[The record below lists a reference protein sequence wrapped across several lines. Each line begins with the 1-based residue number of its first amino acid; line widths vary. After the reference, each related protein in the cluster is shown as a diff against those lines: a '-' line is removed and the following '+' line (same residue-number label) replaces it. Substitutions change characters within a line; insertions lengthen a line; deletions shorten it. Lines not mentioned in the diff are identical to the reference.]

1 MSEAN
6 GKKRAIVM
14 AGGKG
19 RRLKPY
25 TTLIPKPLVPLGGKY
40 AILEIVLLQLARAGF
55 TDVTLAVNH
64 LSHLI
69 MAYFG
74 DGARFGLAIDY
85 SIEDKELSTIGPLT
99 LIDDLP
105 ENFLLMNSDI
115 LCDLDYRAFL
125 DAHLQRKS
133 LISVSS
139 FRRQEKIDFGVL
151 ESDANGR
158 LTAFREK
165 PQYDFDVSMGIYC
178 LNRSV
183 IESLPKARPYGFDQ
197 LMLDC
202 LARGQQVDICSFSGY
217 WLDIGRTDDYEYA
230 DENFA
235 MLTAKLGLPI

>member
-1 MSEAN
+1 MRAVIMS
-6 GKKRAIVM
+6 
-14 AGGKG
+14 GGKG
-19 RRLKPY
+19 RRLRPY

-40 AILEIVLLQLARAGF
+40 AILEIVLMQLARAGF
-55 TDVTLAVNH
+55 THVTLAVNH

-74 DGARFGLAIDY
+74 DGARLGLAIDY
-85 SIEDKELSTIGPLT
+85 SIEDTELSTIGPLT
-99 LIDDLP
+99 LIDNLP

-115 LCDLDYRAFL
+115 LCDLDYRAFF
-125 DAHLQRKS
+125 DAHLARNS
-133 LISVSS
+133 LISVAS

-151 ESDANGR
+151 EANAMGH

-178 LNRSV
+178 LNRAV
-183 IESLPKARPYGFDQ
+183 IESLPKATPYGFDK

-202 LARGQQVDICSFSGY
+202 LANGQQVDVCPFSGY

-235 MLTAKLGLPI
+235 MLTEKLGLPI

>member
-1 MSEAN
+1 MSEQRT
-6 GKKRAIVM
+6 KKRAIIM

-40 AILEIVLLQLARAGF
+40 AILEIVLMQLARAGF

-74 DGARFGLAIDY
+74 DGSRFGLAIDY
-85 SIEDKELSTIGPLT
+85 SIEETELSTIGPLT
-99 LIDDLP
+99 LINNLP

-115 LCDLDYRAFL
+115 LCDLDYRAFF
-125 DAHLQRKS
+125 DAHLQRQS
-133 LISVSS
+133 MISVSS

-151 ESDANGR
+151 EADETGR
-158 LTAFREK
+158 LIAFREK

-178 LNRSV
+178 LNRAV
-183 IESLPKARPYGFDQ
+183 IASLPKATPYGFDQ
-197 LMLDC
+197 LMLDS
-202 LARGQQVDICSFSGY
+202 LAQGLRVDVCPFSGY

-230 DENFA
+230 DEHFA